1 MKIRPPGVKLLWRSL
16 RIAGLLAGLG
26 FMAWLLLRLLRDPQL
41 LKNHIAIPGFVEAIV
56 IGVVANAAGSILFS
70 DVVAKSVPGIA
81 IGKRL
86 SAYYYSQ
93 VAKYIPG
100 RVAALLVQRS
110 LLAGPRATVA
120 TVMSNIELTAITGWL
135 CTSAAL
141 VLLAS
146 SRSPIT
152 AVLVAVI
159 AVCVGAWLVRMD
171 WLPLMHRLLR
181 RIIPAYRSSGEL
193 PTMNCPSDGFRA
205 VVLSTS
211 FLVLPAAS
219 SYVLLV
225 HGMNIESTLAVP
237 LTALLLLSWVGGMLA
252 FVFPAG
258 IGVRELIFF
267 GLGGTLG
274 QAPAAELMAGIALA
288 SRAVQVLT
296 DVAGVLLYFVFQKFH
311 GIPSEGHDER

>member
-1 MKIRPPGVKLLWRSL
+1 MKVSPLGTKLLWRSL

-41 LKNHIAIPGFVEAIV
+41 LKNQFAIPGFLEAV
-56 IGVVANAAGSILFS
+56 AVGVVANAAGSILFS
-70 DVVAKSVPGIA
+70 DMVSKSVPGIA

-110 LLAGPRATVA
+110 ILAGPRATVA

-135 CTSAAL
+135 CSSAAL
-141 VLLAS
+141 VLLTGM
-146 SRSPIT
+146 RSVPGA
-152 AVLVAVI
+152 AVLAVG
-159 AVCVGAWLVRMD
+159 AVCVGTWLIRMD
-171 WLPLMHRLLR
+171 WLPLMHRVLR

-193 PTMNCPSDGFRA
+193 PTTKHQSDGFRA
-205 VVLSTS
+205 AVLSTAL
-211 FLVLPAAS
+211 LVLPAAS
-219 SYVLLV
+219 SYLLLV
-225 HGMNIESTLAVP
+225 RGMNVDNVLAVP

-258 IGVRELIFF
+258 IGVRELIFI
-267 GLGGTLG
+267 GLGGALW

-288 SRAVQVLT
+288 SRLIQVLA
-296 DVAGVLLYFVFQKFH
+296 DVAGVLLFVLFQRFY
-311 GIPSEGHDER
+311 GIPSETHDER

>member
-1 MKIRPPGVKLLWRSL
+1 
-16 RIAGLLAGLG
+16 
-26 FMAWLLLRLLRDPQL
+26 MAWLLLRLLRDPQL
-41 LKNHIAIPGFVEAIV
+41 LKNHVAISGFVEAVV

-70 DVVAKSVPGIA
+70 DVVSKSVPGIA

-120 TVMSNIELTAITGWL
+120 TVMSNIELTVITGWL

-146 SRSPIT
+146 SRSPLA
-152 AVLVAVI
+152 AVFIAVF
-159 AVCVGAWLVRMD
+159 AVCVGTWLVRMD
-171 WLPLMHRLLR
+171 WLPLLHRLLR

-193 PTMNCPSDGFRA
+193 PATGRPSDGFRA

-211 FLVLPAAS
+211 FLILPAVS

-225 HGMNIESTLAVP
+225 QGMNIESTLAVP

-288 SRAVQVLT
+288 SRLVQVLT
-296 DVAGVLLYFVFQKFH
+296 DVAGVLLYFVFQKLH
-311 GIPSEGHDER
+311 GIPSEPHDER